1 MNCETMPVCRHTVS
15 AKLLIAGH
23 SLLAVTRA
31 NKSNSQIS
39 IRYVI
44 LLRFTASTV

>member
-1 MNCETMPVCRHTVS
+1 MNCETLPVCRHTVS
-15 AKLLIAGH
+15 AELLIAGN
-23 SLLAVTRA
+23 SLLVVTRVK
-31 NKSNSQIS
+31 KSNSQIS